1 MAGSRFRQA
10 VIAGSGCTA
19 FSRNSGRSV
28 LELAIEAADLA
39 LADAGVERSAVDGL
53 LTYQMNDSVV
63 CATMARAL
71 GLDRLRWHN
80 DIHGGGSQCASIL
93 GDAALIVEAGL
104 ADTVLIY
111 RAMNGRSGKR
121 MGQIG
126 QGTGDGNEE
135 QFLRPYGML
144 GPVHLCALSSQLF
157 MHQRGLDSE
166 DLAEL
171 VIGQRAKAAKNPSA
185 LLRDPIDHDAYF
197 AAPMIASPL
206 RRLDCCLETDAACA
220 LVVTRRELM
229 KGSAG
234 GRPVHIRA
242 AVRGGG
248 PGVAAMDRAGYDPAA
263 IFSRHVAPLI
273 YAAAGISPEDIDLL
287 QLYDAYSPLIL
298 QQLEDFGFAAA
309 GELHEI
315 VRDGRL
321 AQDGALPLNLN
332 GGLLSEGYVHGLNNI
347 VEAVTQ
353 LQGRAGARQASGV
366 TTALCSGFGGSMGSA
381 AILSIEP

>member
-1 MAGSRFRQA
+1 MTPSRFHHA
-10 VIAGSGCTA
+10 VITGAGCTE
-19 FSRNSGRSV
+19 FSRESGRSV

-39 LADAGVERSAVDGL
+39 LADAGMERGAIDGM
-53 LTYQMNDSVV
+53 LTYQLGDSVV
-63 CATMARAL
+63 CATMARSL

-93 GDAALIVEAGL
+93 GEAALLIEAGL
-104 ADTVLIY
+104 AETILIY

-126 QGTGDGNEE
+126 QGAGDGMEE
-135 QFLRPYGML
+135 QFLRPYGFL
-144 GPVHLCALSSQLF
+144 GPAHLCALSSQLY
-157 MHQRGLDSE
+157 MHQRGLSAD

-171 VIGQRAKAAKNPSA
+171 VIAQRAKAAKNPRA
-185 LLRDPIDHDAYF
+185 LLRTPLTRDDYF
-197 AAPMIASPL
+197 AAPMIAEPL

-220 LVVTRRELM
+220 LIVTSTRNA
-229 KGSAG
+229 KSAAQ
-234 GRPVHIRA
+234 GRPIHIRA

-248 PGVAAMDRAGYDPAA
+248 PGIAAMDKAGADPSA

-273 YAAAGISPEDIDLL
+273 YEAAGLAPSHIDLL

-298 QQLEDFGFAAA
+298 QQLEDFGFCEP

-321 AQDGALPLNLN
+321 AQNGRLPLNLN
-332 GGLLSEGYVHGLNNI
+332 GGLLSEGYVHGLNNVI
-347 VEAVTQ
+347 EAVTQ
-353 LQGRAGARQASGV
+353 LQGRAGERQTPGASM
-366 TTALCSGFGGSMGSA
+366 ALCTGFGGSMGSA
-381 AILSIEP
+381 AILSVEP